1 MTLPRNARKDASS
14 VVPRADRLMKRRL
27 FAEAIALYEER
38 VAAVPTDLASLLKL
52 GICHLLNR
60 SEKRFL
66 KIYLQGK
73 ERMTSLSDRPAET
86 VALWRKYE
94 DLAVKVAGGALVIG
108 SLAIGGS
115 PPALAGTPD
124 IPSGTPPGVAIPAPI
139 DPGTWDC
146 AKPPTPRPHGPEMPT
161 TKYGGGAFRPP
172 VMIEPPQEPI
182 TDGPPPAFHK
192 YAAGAYPDEW
202 RK

>member
-1 MTLPRNARKDASS
+1 MTLPCNTRKDAST
-14 VVPRADRLMKRRL
+14 VVARADRLMKKRL

-73 ERMTSLSDRPAET
+73 ERMASLSDIPAET

-94 DLAVKVAGGALVIG
+94 DLAVKVTGGVLVIG
-108 SLAIGGS
+108 SLAIGGCPS
-115 PPALAGTPD
+115 AIAGNPD
-124 IPSGTPPGVAIPAPI
+124 VPSGTPPGVATPAPI
-139 DPGTWDC
+139 DPGACNC
-146 AKPPTPRPHGPEMPT
+146 AKPPITLRPGGEMPK

-172 VMIEPPQEPI
+172 IRIEPPQ
-182 TDGPPPAFHK
+182 TPPEDPPTTFHK
-192 YAAGAYPDEW
+192 YGAGAYPEEW

>member
-14 VVPRADRLMKRRL
+14 IVARADRFMKKRL

-38 VAAVPTDLASLLKL
+38 VAAVPTDLAALLKL

-66 KIYLQGK
+66 RIHLQAK
-73 ERMTSLSDRPAET
+73 ERMASLSEVPSGTA
-86 VALWRKYE
+86 ALWRKYE
-94 DLAVKVAGGALVIG
+94 DLAFKVAGGALVLG

-115 PPALAGTPD
+115 PSAIAGNAD
-124 IPSGTPPGVAIPAPI
+124 VPSGTPPAVTT
-139 DPGTWDC
+139 PGTGDPCPCDC
-146 AKPPTPRPHGPEMPT
+146 SGKPPKPRPGWESEMPT

-172 VMIEPPQEPI
+172 IRIEPPQEPI
-182 TDGPPPAFHK
+182 TDGPPPGFHK
-192 YAAGAYPDEW
+192 YGGGAFPD
-202 RK
+202 K